1 MSAIIISISVTGVI
15 AFLLAVLTLKN
26 KHEQNKLSLIV
37 NYMTIAIGMS
47 TILSTVLSAYVMI
60 SQDKSQR
67 RLIEMQ
73 EYEHQPIF
81 AINYIKSS
89 SDGTDSKDIE
99 DFTIENIGEQML
111 GPAKISVKSYIE
123 IEYSDYN
130 KDIELMTYY
139 PLAYYYNAVT
149 CTENLT
155 GLLMMSHHSE
165 YIQNNKRFT
174 RLHDEATTYSTSQD
188 KIYVYLRKID
198 LFTITYTDIYGK
210 ERTCYYRNSD
220 KSSKEAHDLITGNA
234 SKTYTKGNSLSIEE
248 VTFEDLIRP
257 LK

>member
-111 GPAKISVKSYIE
+111 GPAKILLRSYIE
-123 IEYSDYN
+123 VEYSDYN
-130 KDIELMTYY
+130 KDIELKTYY
-139 PLAYYYNAVT
+139 PLEYYYRTVIN
-149 CTENLT
+149 TENLT
-155 GLLMMSHHSE
+155 GLLMMSHESE
-165 YIQNNKRFT
+165 QIQNNKQFT
-174 RLHDEATTYSTSQD
+174 RLHDEATTYSTSHD

-198 LFTITYTDIYGK
+198 LFTITYTDIYGN

-220 KSSKEAHDLITGNA
+220 KSSKEAYDLITGNA
-234 SKTYTKGNSLSIEE
+234 DRIYTKYPTTDIEE